1 VDLLITG
8 TGGLAGPGGGMAGV
22 GGLPTG
28 TALMDLLI
36 TGTGGAAGPGGGL
49 AGPLGTAG
57 TAGVPQAISHLS
69 ESLGACVRKI
79 KPAG

>member
-1 VDLLITG
+1 
-8 TGGLAGPGGGMAGV
+8 MAGV

-69 ESLGACVRKI
+69 ESLKVEVNVFARSNLLAEYVPCFLQCTF
-79 KPAG
+79 